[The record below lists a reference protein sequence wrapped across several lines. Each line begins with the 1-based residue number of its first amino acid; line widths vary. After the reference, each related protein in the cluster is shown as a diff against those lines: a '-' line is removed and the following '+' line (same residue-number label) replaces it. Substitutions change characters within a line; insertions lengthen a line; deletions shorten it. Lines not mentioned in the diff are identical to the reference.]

1 MSEPMN
7 PVDAV
12 RSVFQGLSVADG
24 LYTIIAVGGVFL
36 FYTIASRRR
45 SLEKSTFLAV
55 LFWVIAFWGWLFDL
69 YMVTG
74 TKIQGGGPWS
84 WGLLFFAAILLTI
97 AIQFLTRKSR
107 RYEQILSGSAIALIG
122 FGILASFGRGYQP
135 IGFALVMGLVLGLI
149 VGMVISVARA
159 LAHSLKDDTEIPRE
173 PKEKTRRVTEI

>member
-1 MSEPMN
+1 
-7 PVDAV
+7 
-12 RSVFQGLSVADG
+12 
-24 LYTIIAVGGVFL
+24 
-36 FYTIASRRR
+36 
-45 SLEKSTFLAV
+45 
-55 LFWVIAFWGWLFDL
+55 
-69 YMVTG
+69 MVTG